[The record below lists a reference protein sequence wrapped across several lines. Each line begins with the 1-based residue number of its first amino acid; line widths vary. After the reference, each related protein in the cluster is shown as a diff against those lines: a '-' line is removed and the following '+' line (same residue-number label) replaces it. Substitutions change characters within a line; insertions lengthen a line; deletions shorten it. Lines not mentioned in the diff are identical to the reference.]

1 VTADPDVLRRLAR
14 ESGELL
20 GELGVRAPDS
30 RWIRTHAETIASLAG
45 RGRRSGLRDHLW
57 RLARRAVRTAR

>member
-1 VTADPDVLRRLAR
+1 MTADPDVLRRLAR

-20 GELGVRAPDS
+20 AELGVGPDDS
-30 RWIRTHAETIASLAG
+30 RWLRRHAETIASLAG
-45 RGRRSGLRDHLW
+45 RARRPGLRGYFR

>member
-1 VTADPDVLRRLAR
+1 MTADPDVLRRLAR

-20 GELGVRAPDS
+20 AELGVVPDDS
-30 RWIRTHAETIASLAG
+30 RWLRRHAETIASLAG
-45 RGRRSGLRDHLW
+45 RGRRPGLRDYFR

>member
-1 VTADPDVLRRLAR
+1 MTADPDVLRRLAR

-20 GELGVRAPDS
+20 AELGVLTDDS
-30 RWIRTHAETIASLAG
+30 RWLRRHAETIASLAG
-45 RGRRSGLRDHLW
+45 RGHRPGLRDYLG

>member
-1 VTADPDVLRRLAR
+1 MTADPEVLRRLAR

-20 GELGVRAPDS
+20 AELGVAPDDL
-30 RWIRTHAETIASLAG
+30 RWLRRHAETIASLAG
-45 RGRRSGLRDHLW
+45 GERRPGLRDYFR